1 MSVQKVVEKIQLF
14 VKDRWGARRD
24 FLSTLKATNLNGLAS
39 TVLSFVYP
47 PLASFLGGLQMLKD
61 MDFYMEYFGSKVK
74 KAHYELE
81 LQPLL
86 TKKHYFTF
94 GYEIAD
100 DEIEEH
106 LTILKTNPKLLGVK
120 ASKVQRE
127 ERYREV
133 GVDKDILTRHFII
146 LGTTGAGKTSL
157 LMVIFERHMSL
168 GGGLIFVDGKAEEE
182 MFKKLYSLASKH
194 KRERDVFLINFLNT
208 EEYKEDTNTF
218 NPILTL
224 PPVQA
229 VSFLASLMGEAGGDQ
244 AYWQGRGKALLR
256 PLIFFHYFRKKYWD
270 ELYSYENIQ
279 SGLEMKET
287 TLLAILTYTL
297 AKDYETKLKNDTTLE
312 RLYREGKAKA
322 TASSDFEYMQ
332 VLRSYFIRNPQK
344 REEFKNLGYDPD
356 YLEGLF
362 KVYTLFRGYI
372 SGLSQEWY
380 DAVKFLGEEYYYHL
394 SKTSDIRNLSIET
407 LRKEFD
413 EFVKELKRKIAEQN
427 DEVAKRF
434 LEIYENPNLLEEA
447 QKQHGFA
454 MQQWTDIF
462 SQIEV
467 YSHIFGSTNPD
478 IDFVDVIKNNKILY
492 VLLPAMKADQST
504 VDLLGKM
511 IVLAIKQACSVALG
525 GKVEMSRDE
534 KKIFKSR
541 ITPKPLGL
549 VVLDEYGAY
558 PVSGLDVIFAQVR
571 SLNIS
576 FMVSVQD
583 YQSLRPEGKDEG
595 GAKRAWANSSKIVF
609 LIKDE
614 ETLEKLQKYMKR
626 KYITKFATKVYSTTD
641 VVQTADAT
649 LEAIDE
655 FDPRILVSA
664 QYGFGLAFVD
674 RPVLFQAY
682 WADAPVPERVE
693 LIRFE
698 DVE

>member
-1 MSVQKVVEKIQLF
+1 MSVQKVIEKVQVF
-14 VKDRWGARRD
+14 VKSRWGARRD
-24 FLSTLKATNLNGLAS
+24 YQGTLKTTNLNGFFATLLG
-39 TVLSFVYP
+39 TIFP
-47 PLASFLGGLQMLKD
+47 PLSLPFGGIQLIKD
-61 MDFYMEYFGSKVK
+61 LDFYSEYFASPVK

-94 GYEIAD
+94 GYEVAD

-157 LMVIFERHMSL
+157 LMVIFERHMAL

-182 MFKKLYSLASKH
+182 MFKKLYSLAAKH
-194 KRERDVFLINFLNT
+194 NRQRDVFLINFLNT

-270 ELYSYENIQ
+270 ELYSYENVQ
-279 SGLEMKET
+279 AGLEMKET

-297 AKDYETKLKNDTTLE
+297 ARDYEEKLKSDPTLE
-312 RLYREGKAKA
+312 RLYKEGKAKS

-362 KVYTLFRGYI
+362 KVYTLFRGYT

-380 DAVKFLGEEYYYHL
+380 DAIKFLGEGYWRYLKERFDVQ
-394 SKTSDIRNLSIET
+394 SLSIEE
-407 LRKEFD
+407 LRKTFD
-413 EFVKELKRKIAEQN
+413 EFLQELKKKVADNEGLMRYV
-427 DEVAKRF
+427 EV
-434 LEIYENPNLLEEA
+434 YENPNVMEEA

-467 YSHIFGSTNPD
+467 YSHVFGSTNPD

-525 GKVEMSRDE
+525 GKVEMSKDE

-614 ETLEKLQKYMKR
+614 ETLQKLQNYMK
-626 KYITKFATKVYSTTD
+626 KQYVTKFATKAYSTTD
-641 VVQTADAT
+641 VVQTAETT

-655 FDPRILVSA
+655 FDPRVLLST

-674 RPVLFQAY
+674 RPVLFQSY

-693 LIRFE
+693 LVRFE

>member
-1 MSVQKVVEKIQLF
+1 MSIQKIKEKIQIF
-14 VKDRWGARRD
+14 VRGRWGARRD
-24 FLSTLKATNLNGLAS
+24 YQTTKFASLLNLPLSITISILFPPLSVLNGGFQLIK
-39 TVLSFVYP
+39 TL
-47 PLASFLGGLQMLKD
+47 
-61 MDFYMEYFGSKVK
+61 DFWSEYFGDRRKNAYYSV
-74 KAHYELE
+74 E

-100 DEIEEH
+100 DEIDEH
-106 LTILKTNPKLLGVK
+106 LNILKTNPKLLGIK
-120 ASKVQRE
+120 AEKVQKN

-157 LMVIFERHMSL
+157 LMVIFEKHMAQ

-194 KRERDVFLINFLNT
+194 NRHRDVYLINFLNT

-218 NPILTL
+218 NPLLTL

-229 VSFLASLMGEAGGDQ
+229 VSFLASLMGEATGDQ
-244 AYWQGRGKALLR
+244 SYWQGRGKALLR
-256 PLIFFHYFRKKYWD
+256 PLIFFHYFRKKFWG

-279 SGLEMKET
+279 SGLEAKET
-287 TLLAILTYTL
+287 MLLAILTYTL
-297 AKDYETKLKNDTTLE
+297 AMDYETKLQNDARIE
-312 RLYREGKAKA
+312 RLYKEAKTKTTA
-322 TASSDFEYMQ
+322 TSEFSYMQ
-332 VLRSYFIRNPQK
+332 VLRAYFIRNPQK
-344 REEFKNLGYDPD
+344 KEEFKALNFDPD
-356 YLEGLF
+356 YLEGLY
-362 KVYTLFRGYI
+362 KVYSLFRSYI
-372 SGLSQEWY
+372 SGLATAWWTSVQI
-380 DAVKFLGEEYYYHL
+380 LGSSYFEYL
-394 SKTSDIRNLSIET
+394 KGKTNIESLSIED
-407 LRKEFD
+407 LRKHFEEFLK
-413 EFVKELKRKIAEQN
+413 EVKGGEGISESLMEAIEN
-427 DEVAKRF
+427 
-434 LEIYENPNLLEEA
+434 YENPNKVEEA
-447 QKQHGFA
+447 QKQHGYA
-454 MQQWTDIF
+454 MQQWTEIF

-478 IDFVDVIKNNKILY
+478 IDFVDIIKNNKILY
-492 VLLPAMKADQST
+492 VLLPAMKSDQST

-511 IVLAIKQACSVALG
+511 IVIAIKQACSVALG
-525 GKVEMSRDE
+525 GKVEMSKDE
-534 KKIFKSR
+534 KKIYKSR

-576 FMVSVQD
+576 FVVSVQD

-614 ETLEKLQKYMKR
+614 ETLQKLQNYMK
-626 KYITKFATKVYSTTD
+626 KEYITKFASKVYSTTD
-641 VVQTADAT
+641 IIQTAET
-649 LEAIDE
+649 TIEAIDE
-655 FDPRILVSA
+655 FDPRMLLSA

-674 RPVLFQAY
+674 RPVLFQSY

-693 LIRFE
+693 LVRFE